1 MTSFKRPP
9 GTTAGS
15 HSAHEGDRPRST
27 CWWPRSRF
35 KALGLTALST
45 VLLLAPCDLGAQAAG
60 SSWRRQLDVQ
70 GSLFVGNN
78 PQTVLTTR
86 SRIAYVDS
94 ILESGVDLRF
104 TYGETT
110 RDGERQVHQRWWMA
124 GLNLDAFPHDRW
136 SPFMLGTFE
145 SSLERRLLQRWN
157 GGLGARYKPLD
168 TDRTDLSV
176 SLALLA
182 ERRVQ
187 LDAQSERLEEGLS
200 RYSVRFR
207 VRHALNGRAAAQLE
221 TFFQPEVGDMSA
233 YLYNTSATLEYRMT
247 DVLGLRFSY
256 RDSYDTGAELRGARS
271 NYDGQLVLGL
281 GVEF

>member
-1 MTSFKRPP
+1 M
-9 GTTAGS
+9 
-15 HSAHEGDRPRST
+15 
-27 CWWPRSRF
+27 
-35 KALGLTALST
+35 
-45 VLLLAPCDLGAQAAG
+45 LLAPSLADAQEAR
-60 SSWRRQLDVQ
+60 SPWRRQFEAQ

-94 ILESGVDLRF
+94 ILESGFDVRF

-110 RDGERQVHQRWWMA
+110 RDGERRVHQRWWMA
-124 GLNLDAFPHDRW
+124 TVNLDAFPHDRW

-145 SSLERRLLQRWN
+145 SSLERRLLQRWS
-157 GGLGARYKPLD
+157 GGLGARYKPID

-187 LDAQSERLEEGLS
+187 LDAGSARLEEGLS
-200 RYSVRFR
+200 RYSARFR
-207 VRHALNGRAAAQLE
+207 VRRALSGRAAAQLE
-221 TFFQPEVGDMSA
+221 TFFQPEVGNLSE
-233 YLYNTSATLEYRMT
+233 YLYNTTATLEFRMT
-247 DVLGLRFSY
+247 DILGLRFSY

-271 NYDGQLVLGL
+271 NYDGQLVLGV
-281 GVEF
+281 GAEF